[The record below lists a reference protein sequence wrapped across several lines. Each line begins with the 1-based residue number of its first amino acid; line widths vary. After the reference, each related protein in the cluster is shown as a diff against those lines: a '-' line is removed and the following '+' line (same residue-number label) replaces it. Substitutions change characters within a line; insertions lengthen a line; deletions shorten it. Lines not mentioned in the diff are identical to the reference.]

1 MDLTSLIEIV
11 VVIVVAYFFIRFIV
25 SPFIKIILGVLAFL
39 ILIYLLQR
47 FLGFNFDKV
56 LADLGVSS
64 FLNKWGLNINWI
76 LNPINYFMNYI
87 KNFIDPILQNIIKK

>member
-39 ILIYLLQR
+39 ILI
-47 FLGFNFDKV
+47 
-56 LADLGVSS
+56 
-64 FLNKWGLNINWI
+64 
-76 LNPINYFMNYI
+76 
-87 KNFIDPILQNIIKK
+87 